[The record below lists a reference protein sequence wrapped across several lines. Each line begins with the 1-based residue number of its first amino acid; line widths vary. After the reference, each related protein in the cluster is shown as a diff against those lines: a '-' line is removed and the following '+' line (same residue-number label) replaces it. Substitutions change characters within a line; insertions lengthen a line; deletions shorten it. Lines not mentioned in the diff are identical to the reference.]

1 MKFQYLVT
9 AMVSLVFA
17 GGALLVLPEAH
28 AGEADVVAA
37 SATKSSDGT
46 FRFAV
51 SVKHDDTGWDHY
63 ANAWD
68 VVGPDGTVLGVRELL
83 HPHVNEQPFTRGL
96 SGVRIPDNVH
106 SVTIRARDSVHDYG
120 GAEVMLEL
128 PKIVGQSTSV
138 PN

>member
-17 GGALLVLPEAH
+17 GGALSGLPVAH
-28 AGEADVVAA
+28 AGEADVVTA

-46 FRFAV
+46 FRFTI

-68 VVGPDGTVLGVRELL
+68 VVGPDGAVLGVRELL

-106 SVTIRARDSVHDYG
+106 SVTIRARDLVHDYG

-128 PKIVGQSTSV
+128 PKTVGQSTSV